1 MSRSPPCPP
10 TSQKTQDGLAMLL
23 GQAISESPQTQMTVG
38 EMCAWIIKRLPTDS
52 CHSLSVLQT
61 LIHHSLTQN
70 KAFRREEL
78 TTVATTATNPC
89 ASEIWTLQLNAPL
102 SNGPLVPAKRKS
114 TEPTDSGISTNAN
127 TTTSTTMKKSIDTI
141 SIPTATPTTI
151 TSTHDIVEDTPS
163 PSPEDTRPRR
173 SGRSR
178 RPPKPKEADD
188 YITHSIHLTSRRH
201 ASPTT
206 PPTSPPPNKVT
217 EDPPPIKKR
226 GSVKFDKHIV
236 TTIPTKEHPTTIDT
250 VMRTPVEEPVMMS
263 PRLRRPPQNL
273 SEFVSSEDFKAAPCG
288 KRMDRAF
295 TACGPTTPSSH
306 SPVAVDGGTRTVR
319 PDRKDKKR
327 SKSESNVS
335 NAANN
340 ILTANIATTASTT
353 SPPTQTTY
361 SAKPTKPTMEATST
375 EVLEPQLSRGTNIN
389 PRPRPVS
396 IPLSAL
402 SHSKRRS
409 EDFSTCFQRSG
420 EVKKRQR
427 RSQSVQLQS
436 MTLDHHHQR
445 RDFPSRHEI
454 YEQRRQYRLQR
465 SKHGKRGGSGDDE
478 EDSDSDFDFLKEE
491 EENYRMR
498 ILTAKRQLALTGRLG
513 RLYESGDE
521 YEDEVDEDE
530 VYLRELEGHEGG
542 RRKTFAR
549 CRDQE
554 GEEAREKRGI
564 TGGGCGQEY
573 ERSCRAEGERIK
585 LLMDPS
591 VITYG
596 FDSCDGQYILDYNQ
610 GPLFNNVTWPEFSDL
625 KDLKGI
631 NPNNSG
637 SVNSNGHDHIEATI
651 SDQGAL
657 ETRLSTTN
665 SSMDA
670 ALEADKDGVPL
681 ALSSVFPALAGC
693 GPEVAFAS
701 TDIKSRH
708 MDSDAEAKEWG
719 LLIGQGGGRPSIE
732 GNTVMDR
739 RLERQLSLSSLF
751 SLLSAKQEP
760 LKLIPEVDAEMSPAD
775 TESLVK
781 LSEDILAGVAA
792 EDDLLAGTGCKAED
806 TSKAG
811 VVPTGEEEEEDVQ
824 VEEFIGLSWCQ

>member
-1 MSRSPPCPP
+1 MSLSPPCPP

-23 GQAISESPQTQMTVG
+23 GQAISESPRTQMT
-38 EMCAWIIKRLPTDS
+38 
-52 CHSLSVLQT
+52 T

-70 KAFRREEL
+70 KAFRREEP
-78 TTVATTATNPC
+78 TTIATTPTNPC
-89 ASEIWTLQLNAPL
+89 ASEIWTLQLNAPR
-102 SNGPLVPAKRKS
+102 SNGRLVPAKRKT
-114 TEPTDSGISTNAN
+114 TEPTDSGISTDTNP
-127 TTTSTTMKKSIDTI
+127 TTMKSIDTTTPI
-141 SIPTATPTTI
+141 ATATTVTPMHSI
-151 TSTHDIVEDTPS
+151 IEDIPS
-163 PSPEDTRPRR
+163 PSPEDTQPRR

-188 YITHSIHLTSRRH
+188 YITHSTPLTSRRH

-206 PPTSPPPNKVT
+206 PPTSPPPNKVS

-226 GSVKFDKHIV
+226 GSVKFDKHIT
-236 TTIPTKEHPTTIDT
+236 TTIPTKEHPTVDT
-250 VMRTPVEEPVMMS
+250 AMRTFVEEPVMSS

-295 TACGPTTPSSH
+295 TACGQTTPSSSL
-306 SPVAVDGGTRTVR
+306 SPVAVDGGTRSVR
-319 PDRKDKKR
+319 SDRKDKKR

-335 NAANN
+335 NAVSH
-340 ILTANIATTASTT
+340 ILAATAAPITTTTASTT
-353 SPPTQTTY
+353 PPPTQTS
-361 SAKPTKPTMEATST
+361 SATPTKPTTETTST
-375 EVLEPQLSRGTNIN
+375 EALEPQPSGATNIN

-409 EDFSTCFQRSG
+409 EDFSTCFQRPE

-436 MTLDHHHQR
+436 MTLNHHQR

-498 ILTAKRQLALTGRLG
+498 ILTAKRH
-513 RLYESGDE
+513 GDE

-530 VYLRELEGHEGG
+530 VYLREFEVHEGG
-542 RRKTFAR
+542 RRKTLGQSR
-549 CRDQE
+549 NQK
-554 GEEAREKRGI
+554 GEEAHEDGRI
-564 TGGGCGQEY
+564 TGGSCGQDY
-573 ERSCRAEGERIK
+573 ERSRRAEGERIK

-610 GPLFNNVTWPEFSDL
+610 SPLFNNVTWPEFSDL
-625 KDLKGI
+625 KELKGI
-631 NPNNSG
+631 NPNHGG
-637 SVNSNGHDHIEATI
+637 SVNSNGHDRTEASV
-651 SDQGAL
+651 SDQNAL
-657 ETRLSTTN
+657 ETHLSTTD

-670 ALEADKDGVPL
+670 ALEADKDGLPL
-681 ALSSVFPALAGC
+681 VLSSAFPALAGC
-693 GPEVAFAS
+693 GPEVEFAC
-701 TDIKSRH
+701 TDLKSRH
-708 MDSDAEAKEWG
+708 IDSDAEAKEWG
-719 LLIGQGGGRPSIE
+719 LFIGQGGGRPSIE

-760 LKLIPEVDAEMSPAD
+760 LKLIPEMDTEMNLAD
-775 TESLVK
+775 TENLVK
-781 LSEDILAGVAA
+781 LSEDMLTGITVEA
-792 EDDLLAGTGCKAED
+792 ELLAGTGCKAED
-806 TSKAG
+806 TSEAG
-811 VVPTGEEEEEDVQ
+811 VVPAGEEEEEYGQ

>member
-1 MSRSPPCPP
+1 MSLSPPCPP

-23 GQAISESPQTQMTVG
+23 GQAISESPQTQMT
-38 EMCAWIIKRLPTDS
+38 
-52 CHSLSVLQT
+52 
-61 LIHHSLTQN
+61 
-70 KAFRREEL
+70 
-78 TTVATTATNPC
+78 
-89 ASEIWTLQLNAPL
+89 IWTLQLNAPQ
-102 SNGPLVPAKRKS
+102 SNGPLVPAKRKT
-114 TEPTDSGISTNAN
+114 TEPTNSGISTN
-127 TTTSTTMKKSIDTI
+127 TTTMKSIDTTSTPITTSTTI
-141 SIPTATPTTI
+141 TPM
-151 TSTHDIVEDTPS
+151 HDIVEDTPS
-163 PSPEDTRPRR
+163 PSPEDTQPRR

-188 YITHSIHLTSRRH
+188 YITHSIHVTSRRH

-206 PPTSPPPNKVT
+206 PPTSPPPNKES

-226 GSVKFDKHIV
+226 GSVKFDKHIT
-236 TTIPTKEHPTTIDT
+236 TTIPSKEHTTIDT
-250 VMRTPVEEPVMMS
+250 AMRTPVEEPVMTH
-263 PRLRRPPQNL
+263 RLRRPPQNL

-295 TACGPTTPSSH
+295 TACGQTTPSSSL
-306 SPVAVDGGTRTVR
+306 SPVAIDDGTRSVR
-319 PDRKDKKR
+319 ADRKDKKR

-335 NAANN
+335 NAASH
-340 ILTANIATTASTT
+340 ILTATSSTT
-353 SPPTQTTY
+353 TLASATPPPTQTNS
-361 SAKPTKPTMEATST
+361 SAMSTKPTMGATST
-375 EVLEPQLSRGTNIN
+375 EALELQPSGAKNIN

-409 EDFSTCFQRSG
+409 EDFSTCFQRPG

-436 MTLDHHHQR
+436 MTLDHHQR

-530 VYLRELEGHEGG
+530 VYLRERDDHEGG

-549 CRDQE
+549 SRDQKC
-554 GEEAREKRGI
+554 EEAHEEGGSKGRGY
-564 TGGGCGQEY
+564 GKEY

-610 GPLFNNVTWPEFSDL
+610 SPLFNNVTWPEFSDL
-625 KDLKGI
+625 KDLKDLKGI
-631 NPNNSG
+631 NPNHGGNDGCGQSQTVI
-637 SVNSNGHDHIEATI
+637 SL
-651 SDQGAL
+651 SDQNAL
-657 ETRLSTTN
+657 ETHFSTTE
-665 SSMDA
+665 SSLDP
-670 ALEADKDGVPL
+670 ALKATNKDGVSL
-681 ALSSVFPALAGC
+681 ALSSAFLVLAEC
-693 GPEVAFAS
+693 GTEVEFTS
-701 TDIKSRH
+701 TDFKSCH
-708 MDSDAEAKEWG
+708 PESDVEAKEWG
-719 LLIGQGGGRPSIE
+719 LFMGQGGGRPSIE
-732 GNTVMDR
+732 GNKVMDR

-760 LKLIPEVDAEMSPAD
+760 LKLIPEIDTEMSLAD
-775 TESLVK
+775 TENLVK
-781 LSEDILAGVAA
+781 LSEDILEGVASEA
-792 EDDLLAGTGCKAED
+792 ELLSGTGCKAED
-806 TSKAG
+806 VPKAG
-811 VVPTGEEEEEDVQ
+811 REMEEEDGQ

>member
-1 MSRSPPCPP
+1 MPISPPCPP

-38 EMCAWIIKRLPTDS
+38 EMCAWIIQRLPTDS

-78 TTVATTATNPC
+78 TTIATTPTNPC
-89 ASEIWTLQLNAPL
+89 ASEIWTLQLNAPQ
-102 SNGPLVPAKRKS
+102 SNGPLVPAKRKT
-114 TEPTDSGISTNAN
+114 TEPTDSGISINAN
-127 TTTSTTMKKSIDTI
+127 TTTMTRNIDTAPIPIATSTTI
-141 SIPTATPTTI
+141 AL
-151 TSTHDIVEDTPS
+151 THDVVEDTPS
-163 PSPEDTRPRR
+163 PSPEDTQPRR

-188 YITHSIHLTSRRH
+188 YIAHTTHLTSRRH

-206 PPTSPPPNKVT
+206 PPTSPPPNKVS
-217 EDPPPIKKR
+217 EDLPPIKKR
-226 GSVKFDKHIV
+226 GPVKFDKHITT
-236 TTIPTKEHPTTIDT
+236 TTIPTKEHPTTTDT
-250 VMRTPVEEPVMMS
+250 SMRTPVEEPVMTS
-263 PRLRRPPQNL
+263 SRLRRPPQNL

-295 TACGPTTPSSH
+295 TACGQTTPSSL
-306 SPVAVDGGTRTVR
+306 SSVAVDGGTRTVR
-319 PDRKDKKR
+319 PERKDKKR

-335 NAANN
+335 NAASN
-340 ILTANIATTASTT
+340 ILTATFATTTTTTASRTP
-353 SPPTQTTY
+353 PPTQTTY
-361 SAKPTKPTMEATST
+361 STTPTKPTVEATST
-375 EVLEPQLSRGTNIN
+375 EVLEPQPSRATNLN

-436 MTLDHHHQR
+436 MNLDHHHQR

-542 RRKTFAR
+542 RRKTFAPS
-549 CRDQE
+549 RDQK
-554 GEEAREKRGI
+554 GEESHEKRGS
-564 TGGGCGQEY
+564 TGRSHGQAY
-573 ERSCRAEGERIK
+573 EKSCRAEGERIK

-625 KDLKGI
+625 KGLKGI
-631 NPNNSG
+631 NPTHGG
-637 SVNSNGHDHIEATI
+637 SVNSNGHDHTEASI
-651 SDQGAL
+651 SDQDPL
-657 ETRLSTTN
+657 ETRPSTTN
-665 SSMDA
+665 VSMDA
-670 ALEADKDGVPL
+670 VLEADKDGIPL
-681 ALSSVFPALAGC
+681 MLSSAFPALAGC
-693 GPEVAFAS
+693 GPEVEFAS
-701 TDIKSRH
+701 ADIKSRH
-708 MDSDAEAKEWG
+708 MDSDAEIKEWG
-719 LLIGQGGGRPSIE
+719 LLMGQGGGRPSIE

-760 LKLIPEVDAEMSPAD
+760 LKLIPE
-775 TESLVK
+775 
-781 LSEDILAGVAA
+781 
-792 EDDLLAGTGCKAED
+792 
-806 TSKAG
+806 
-811 VVPTGEEEEEDVQ
+811 
-824 VEEFIGLSWCQ
+824 